1 MNKFHAGFALM
12 FALGVASVAEADFIT
27 ADSGDGTV
35 DASSVVD
42 TGSFN
47 AQAGQ
52 LVTDRAFIIPFL
64 LPTLGAG
71 ELFDVADLRLMLF
84 GSGGVTFNADVYGL
98 SRLSGVSSILAADFF
113 IGASDPTATLIQ
125 DDFFTP
131 TSPGL
136 GTAVNSDATGDAN
149 LTDWLNTQYN
159 GGVNAGQFVFI
170 RVNSDVNPTGD
181 FRYDV
186 LTQNAGGAT
195 EKPLISYSTV
205 VPEPGTAMLMV
216 LGLVA
221 CRRWRASRVN

>member
-1 MNKFHAGFALM
+1 MNKFHAGWVLVLAM
-12 FALGVASVAEADFIT
+12 GVASVVKVDLIT

-35 DASSVVD
+35 DAAAVVD

-64 LPTLGAG
+64 LPTLGVG
-71 ELFDVADLRLMLF
+71 EIFDTADLRLMLF
-84 GSGGVTFNADVYGL
+84 GRGGVIFNADVYGL
-98 SRLSGVSSILAADFF
+98 SRLSSVSSILPADFF
-113 IGASDPTATLIQ
+113 IGASDAAATLIQ

-136 GTAVNSDATGDAN
+136 GTPVNSDATGDAN
-149 LTDWLNTQYN
+149 LTVWLNTQYN
-159 GGVNAGQFVFI
+159 SGVNAGQFVFI

-195 EKPLISYSTV
+195 EKPLITYSAV
-205 VPEPGTAMLMV
+205 VPEPGTAVLMLV
-216 LGLVA
+216 GRLA
-221 CRRWRASRVN
+221 CRRRHLT

>member
-1 MNKFHAGFALM
+1 MKKIHAAFAFMLVLGM
-12 FALGVASVAEADFIT
+12 ALRAQADLIT

-35 DASSVVD
+35 DATSVVD

-71 ELFDVADLRLMLF
+71 EIFATADLRLMLF

-98 SRLSGVSSILAADFF
+98 GRLSAVSSILAADFY
-113 IGASDPTATLIQ
+113 IGASDATATLIQ

-136 GTAVNSDATGDAN
+136 GTPVNSDATGDAN
-149 LTDWLNTQYN
+149 LAAWLNTQYSS
-159 GGVNAGQFVFI
+159 GANAGQFVFI
-170 RVNSDVNPTGD
+170 RVNADVNPTGD
-181 FRYDV
+181 FRFDV

-195 EKPLISYSTV
+195 EKPLITYTAM
-205 VPEPGTAMLMV
+205 VPEPGTAML
-216 LGLVA
+216 LLFGLLA
-221 CRRWRASRVN
+221 CRRWRVA

>member
-1 MNKFHAGFALM
+1 MNKIHAGWALM
-12 FALGVASVAEADFIT
+12 LALGVTSVVKADLIT

-35 DASSVVD
+35 DATAVVD

-71 ELFDVADLRLMLF
+71 EIFDTADLRLMLF

-98 SRLSGVSSILAADFF
+98 SRLSAVSSILPADFF
-113 IGASDPTATLIQ
+113 IGASDATATLIQ

-136 GTAVNSDATGDAN
+136 GTPVNSDATGDAN
-149 LTDWLNTQYN
+149 LTAWLNTQYN
-159 GGVNAGQFVFI
+159 SGANAGQFVFI

-195 EKPLISYSTV
+195 EKPLITYSAV
-205 VPEPGTAMLMV
+205 VPEPGTAVLMLV
-216 LGLVA
+216 GLLA
-221 CRRWRASRVN
+221 CRRWRLT